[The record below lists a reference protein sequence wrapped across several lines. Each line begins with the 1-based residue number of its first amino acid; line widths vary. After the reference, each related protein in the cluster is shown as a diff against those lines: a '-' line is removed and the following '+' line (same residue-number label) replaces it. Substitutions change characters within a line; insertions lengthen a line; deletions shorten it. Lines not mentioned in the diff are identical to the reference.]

1 MYLTR
6 MELDVNKRDTRKALL
21 SPSVFHG
28 AIESS
33 FPGERERRLWRVDEF
48 QGKYYLL
55 LLSEQFPDL
64 SHAANQ
70 FGMGGSGQPWQT
82 KSYDALLERIQ
93 NGSAWQFR
101 LTANPTKSIKSPE
114 TGKRGT
120 VCAHI
125 TPEYQ
130 LKWLL
135 DRCEA
140 HGFSI
145 NPEEAIVTKS
155 QWQRF
160 YKGDQRKKPVSL
172 LSVTFEGILTVTD
185 AARFRRTLVEGIGRG
200 KAFGLGLLTV
210 IRLRGSE
217 HE

>member
-6 MELDVNKRDTRKALL
+6 MELVMSKRDTRKALL
-21 SPSVFHG
+21 SPSLFHG
-28 AIESS
+28 TIESS
-33 FPGERERRLWRVDEF
+33 FPGKRERRLWRVDEL

-55 LLSEQFPDL
+55 LLSEQSPDL

-70 FGMGGSGQPWQT
+70 FGMEGNGEPWQT
-82 KSYDALLERIQ
+82 KSYDALLDRIQ

-114 TGKRGT
+114 AGKRGT

-135 DRCEA
+135 DRCGD

-145 NPEEAIVTKS
+145 SPEEVAVIQS
-155 QWQRF
+155 QWRRF

-185 AARFRRTLVEGIGRG
+185 AVRFRQALTEGIGRG

-210 IRLRGSE
+210 IRLRGS
-217 HE
+217 

>member
-6 MELDVNKRDTRKALL
+6 MELDVGKRDTRKALL
-21 SPSVFHG
+21 APSIFHG

-33 FPGERERRLWRVDEF
+33 FPGERERRLWRIDEF
-48 QGKYYLL
+48 QGRYYLL
-55 LLSEQFPDL
+55 LLSDQIPNVA
-64 SHAANQ
+64 HMVNQ
-70 FGMGGSGQPWQT
+70 FGVEGSEQPWQT
-82 KSYDALLERIQ
+82 KSYNTLLERIQ
-93 NGSAWQFR
+93 NGSAWRFR
-101 LTANPTKSIKSPE
+101 LTANPTKSIKASEP
-114 TGKRGT
+114 GRRGT

-145 NPEEAIVTKS
+145 DPEEVIVTKN

-160 YKGDQRKKPVSL
+160 YKGEQRKKPVSL
-172 LSVTFEGILTVTD
+172 LAVTFEGILTVTD
-185 AARFRRTLVEGIGRG
+185 EVRFRQTLVKGIGRG

-210 IRLRGSE
+210 IRLRGSD
-217 HE
+217 HG

>member
-6 MELDVNKRDTRKALL
+6 MELDMSKWDTRKALL
-21 SPSVFHG
+21 SPNMFHG

-48 QGKYYLL
+48 QGRYYLL
-55 LLSEQFPDL
+55 LLSEQIPDL
-64 SHAANQ
+64 SHMANQ
-70 FGMGGSGQPWQT
+70 FGIEGSKQPWQT
-82 KSYDALLERIQ
+82 KSYDALLEQIQ
-93 NGSAWQFR
+93 AGSAWQFR
-101 LTANPTKSIKSPE
+101 LTANPTKSVKSPK

-125 TPEYQ
+125 TSEYQ

-140 HGFSI
+140 HGFSVDLD
-145 NPEEAIVTKS
+145 EVIVTQS

-160 YKGDQRKKPVSL
+160 YKGEQRKKTVSL

-185 AARFRRTLVEGIGRG
+185 EVRFRQTLVEGIGRG

-210 IRLRGSE
+210 IRLRGSD

>member
-6 MELDVNKRDTRKALL
+6 MELDVGKRDTRKALL
-21 SPSVFHG
+21 SPSLFHG

-33 FPGERERRLWRVDEF
+33 FRGERERRLWRIDEL
-48 QGKYYLL
+48 QGRYYLL
-55 LLSEQFPDL
+55 LLSEQTPDL
-64 SHAANQ
+64 SHMANQ
-70 FGMGGSGQPWQT
+70 FGVEESGQLWQT
-82 KSYDALLERIQ
+82 KSYDALLERIRA
-93 NGSAWQFR
+93 GSVWQFR
-101 LTANPTKSIKSPE
+101 LTANPTKSVKSPE
-114 TGKRGT
+114 MGRRGT

-135 DRCEA
+135 DRCET

-145 NPEEAIVTKS
+145 NPEEVIVSKS

-160 YKGDQRKKPVSL
+160 YKGDQRKRPVSL
-172 LSVTFEGILTVTD
+172 LSVAFEGILTVTD
-185 AARFRRTLVEGIGRG
+185 EARFRKTLIEGIGRG

-210 IRLRGSE
+210 IRLRGSD
-217 HE
+217 HG

>member
-6 MELDVNKRDTRKALL
+6 MELDVSKRDTRKALH
-21 SPSVFHG
+21 SPSMFHG

-33 FPGERERRLWRVDEF
+33 FPGKRERRLWRVDEL

-55 LLSEQFPDL
+55 LLSEQSPDL
-64 SHAANQ
+64 SLMANQ
-70 FGMGGSGQPWQT
+70 FGMEGSEQTWQT
-82 KSYDALLERIQ
+82 KSYDALLDRIE

-101 LTANPTKSIKSPE
+101 LTANPTKSIRSPE

-135 DRCEA
+135 DRCGT

-145 NPEEAIVTKS
+145 NPEEVAVIQS

-160 YKGDQRKKPVSL
+160 YKGDQRKKSVSL
-172 LSVTFEGILTVTD
+172 LSVTFEGVLTVTD
-185 AARFRRTLVEGIGRG
+185 AVRFRQVLTEGIGRG

-217 HE
+217 YE

>member
-6 MELDVNKRDTRKALL
+6 MELDVSKRDTRKALL
-21 SPSVFHG
+21 SPSLFHG

-33 FPGERERRLWRVDEF
+33 FPGERERRLWRVDEY

-55 LLSEQFPDL
+55 LLSEQTPDL
-64 SHAANQ
+64 SHMAKQ
-70 FGMGGSGQPWQT
+70 FGMEGNEQPWQT
-82 KSYDALLERIQ
+82 KSYDALLERLQ
-93 NGSAWQFR
+93 AGSAWQFR

-114 TGKRGT
+114 MGRRGT

-135 DRCEA
+135 DRCET

-145 NPEEAIVTKS
+145 DPEEVIVAKS

-160 YKGDQRKKPVSL
+160 YKGDQRKRPVSL

-185 AARFRRTLVEGIGRG
+185 VVRFRQTLVEGIGRG

-210 IRLRGSE
+210 MKLRGSD

>member
-1 MYLTR
+1 MYLTK
-6 MELDVNKRDTRKALL
+6 MELDVGKRDTRKALL
-21 SPSVFHG
+21 SPSMIHG

-55 LLSEQFPDL
+55 LLSEQPPNL
-64 SHAANQ
+64 SQMANQ
-70 FGMGGSGQPWQT
+70 FGIEGSKYPWQT

-93 NGSAWQFR
+93 AGTAWQFR
-101 LTANPTKSIKSPE
+101 LTANPTKSVKSPKMGE
-114 TGKRGT
+114 RGT

-135 DRCEA
+135 NRCESL
-140 HGFSI
+140 GFSVD
-145 NPEEAIVTKS
+145 PEEVLVTKS

-160 YKGDQRKKPVSL
+160 YKSDQRKKPVSL

-185 AARFRRTLVEGIGRG
+185 ETCFRQTLVEGIGRG
-200 KAFGLGLLTV
+200 KAFGLGLLTI
-210 IRLRGSE
+210 IRQRGSD
-217 HE
+217 HG